1 MIAVIN
7 CCLFIME
14 DKMHENRQDLK
25 ITALYCRLSADDE
38 LKGDSN
44 SIIHQKELLQEYA
57 YKHGLR
63 QIEFYVDDGYTGTNF
78 DRPDFQRLISD
89 VENNLIGSVVVKDLS
104 RLGRN
109 YLKVGYYT
117 EVLFPENDIRFISV
131 TDNIDSFNEAGM
143 NDFVPFKNIMNEWY
157 AKDLSRKQRAVVKS
171 KGNSGKRLTCRTVYG
186 YKKDENG
193 EWVIDEPS
201 ANVVK
206 TIFNLYLKGYGQSM
220 IANYLFQQKIET
232 PNAKKSDKTKNPY
245 RWSVQTITQILSHQ
259 EYAGDTVNF
268 KMSELGTKKVF
279 TNTQPAIIER
289 EVFEKAQL
297 LRKKRKRLYR
307 RFDEQ
312 AIFANVLFCSDC
324 DSKMYIQRK
333 FNRNCTNSYVCSKS
347 RLSSDCSSH
356 YVNEKKLIA
365 YVLKSI
371 NALITTDRKSLV
383 SLIEMKKQLE
393 AQKQK
398 IENEK
403 NLQNANNRISEIDK
417 ILINLYED
425 KVKGNITLETFQMC
439 DKNFCIEKAELQK
452 LIIDSSRQSVVIN
465 KQEVEI
471 SNFIK
476 MLNKY
481 HTPLSELT
489 PEVIDDFIEKIVVFE
504 AEKINNVRNQQINI
518 FYHGIGMISLE

>member
-1 MIAVIN
+1 
-7 CCLFIME
+7 
-14 DKMHENRQDLK
+14 MHENRQDLK

-78 DRPDFQRLISD
+78 ERPDFQRLISD

-117 EVLFPENDIRFISV
+117 EVLFPQNDIRFISV
-131 TDNIDSFNEAGM
+131 TDNIDSISEAGM

-297 LRKKRKRLYR
+297 LREKRKRVYR

-312 AIFANVLFCSDC
+312 SIFANVLFCSDC
-324 DSKMYIQRK
+324 GSKMYIQRK

-356 YVNEKKLIA
+356 YVNEKRLIT

-383 SLIEMKKQLE
+383 SLIETKKQLE

-403 NLQNANNRISEIDK
+403 ISKMLIIAFRRLIKFLLICTRIRSKVILLLKHFKCVTK
-417 ILINLYED
+417 IFVLKKLSCKNSLLTVQD
-425 KVKGNITLETFQMC
+425 KV
-439 DKNFCIEKAELQK
+439 
-452 LIIDSSRQSVVIN
+452 
-465 KQEVEI
+465 
-471 SNFIK
+471 
-476 MLNKY
+476 
-481 HTPLSELT
+481 
-489 PEVIDDFIEKIVVFE
+489 
-504 AEKINNVRNQQINI
+504 
-518 FYHGIGMISLE
+518 

>member
-78 DRPDFQRLISD
+78 ERPDFQRLISD

-117 EVLFPENDIRFISV
+117 EILFPQNDIRFISV
-131 TDNIDSFNEAGM
+131 TDNIDSISEAGM

-206 TIFNLYLKGYGQSM
+206 MIFNLYLKGYGQSM

-289 EVFEKAQL
+289 EVFEKA
-297 LRKKRKRLYR
+297 
-307 RFDEQ
+307 
-312 AIFANVLFCSDC
+312 
-324 DSKMYIQRK
+324 
-333 FNRNCTNSYVCSKS
+333 
-347 RLSSDCSSH
+347 
-356 YVNEKKLIA
+356 
-365 YVLKSI
+365 
-371 NALITTDRKSLV
+371 
-383 SLIEMKKQLE
+383 
-393 AQKQK
+393 
-398 IENEK
+398 
-403 NLQNANNRISEIDK
+403 
-417 ILINLYED
+417 
-425 KVKGNITLETFQMC
+425 
-439 DKNFCIEKAELQK
+439 ELQK

-489 PEVIDDFIEKIVVFE
+489 PGVIDDFIEKIVVFE

>member
-1 MIAVIN
+1 
-7 CCLFIME
+7 
-14 DKMHENRQDLK
+14 MHENRQDLK

-44 SIIHQKELLQEYA
+44 SIIHQKELLQDYA

-78 DRPDFQRLISD
+78 ERPDFKRLISD
-89 VENNLIGSVVVKDLS
+89 IENNLIGSVVVKDLS

-232 PNAKKSDKTKNPY
+232 PNAKKSDKTKNPF

-259 EYAGDTVNF
+259 EYTGDTINF

-279 TNTQPAIIER
+279 TDTQPAIIER
-289 EVFEKAQL
+289 EIFEKAQL
-297 LRKKRKRLYR
+297 LRTKRKRVYR

-312 AIFANVLFCSDC
+312 ALFANVLFCSDC

-333 FNRNCTNSYVCSKS
+333 FNKNCTNSYVCSKS
-347 RLSSDCSSH
+347 RLTSDCTSH
-356 YVNEKKLIA
+356 YINEKKLIS
-365 YVLKSI
+365 YVTKSI
-371 NALITTDRKSLV
+371 NALITADRQKLI
-383 SLIEMKKQLE
+383 SLIEEKKQSE
-393 AQKQK
+393 AQEQK

-403 NLQNANNRISEIDK
+403 ISKMQIIAFQRLIK
-417 ILINLYED
+417 FLLTCMRTKSKVILLL
-425 KVKGNITLETFQMC
+425 KHFKC
-439 DKNFCIEKAELQK
+439 
-452 LIIDSSRQSVVIN
+452 
-465 KQEVEI
+465 
-471 SNFIK
+471 
-476 MLNKY
+476 
-481 HTPLSELT
+481 
-489 PEVIDDFIEKIVVFE
+489 
-504 AEKINNVRNQQINI
+504 
-518 FYHGIGMISLE
+518 

>member
-78 DRPDFQRLISD
+78 ERPDFQRLISD

-117 EVLFPENDIRFISV
+117 EILFPQNDIRFISV
-131 TDNIDSFNEAGM
+131 TDNIDSISEAGM

-206 TIFNLYLKGYGQSM
+206 MIFNLYLKGYGQSM

-289 EVFEKAQL
+289 EVFEK
-297 LRKKRKRLYR
+297 LRNINDDLCRENNLSVIENPKNKGKCYYEWQQDYLGTSWKSKLRYIIDETIMQCTNFDEFLILIKSKKVECVYTPNNVVKIKFRLEGQERFSRGRTLGWFYDEPQIRKRI
-307 RFDEQ
+307 EQ
-312 AIFANVLFCSDC
+312 YQF
-324 DSKMYIQRK
+324 
-333 FNRNCTNSYVCSKS
+333 
-347 RLSSDCSSH
+347 
-356 YVNEKKLIA
+356 
-365 YVLKSI
+365 LK
-371 NALITTDRKSLV
+371 
-383 SLIEMKKQLE
+383 
-393 AQKQK
+393 
-398 IENEK
+398 
-403 NLQNANNRISEIDK
+403 
-417 ILINLYED
+417 
-425 KVKGNITLETFQMC
+425 
-439 DKNFCIEKAELQK
+439 
-452 LIIDSSRQSVVIN
+452 
-465 KQEVEI
+465 
-471 SNFIK
+471 
-476 MLNKY
+476 
-481 HTPLSELT
+481 
-489 PEVIDDFIEKIVVFE
+489 
-504 AEKINNVRNQQINI
+504 
-518 FYHGIGMISLE
+518 IGRAHV

>member
-1 MIAVIN
+1 
-7 CCLFIME
+7 
-14 DKMHENRQDLK
+14 MHENRQDLK

-78 DRPDFQRLISD
+78 ERPDFQRLISD

-117 EVLFPENDIRFISV
+117 EILFPQNDIRFISV
-131 TDNIDSFNEAGM
+131 TDNIDSISEAGM

-206 TIFNLYLKGYGQSM
+206 MIFNLYLKGYGQSM

-289 EVFEKAQL
+289 EVFEKA
-297 LRKKRKRLYR
+297 
-307 RFDEQ
+307 
-312 AIFANVLFCSDC
+312 
-324 DSKMYIQRK
+324 
-333 FNRNCTNSYVCSKS
+333 
-347 RLSSDCSSH
+347 
-356 YVNEKKLIA
+356 
-365 YVLKSI
+365 
-371 NALITTDRKSLV
+371 
-383 SLIEMKKQLE
+383 
-393 AQKQK
+393 
-398 IENEK
+398 
-403 NLQNANNRISEIDK
+403 
-417 ILINLYED
+417 
-425 KVKGNITLETFQMC
+425 
-439 DKNFCIEKAELQK
+439 ELQK

-489 PEVIDDFIEKIVVFE
+489 PGVIDDFIEKIVVFE